1 MLEPYGIREMVQSG
15 MVAVGRGPRSITA
28 TPSARH
34 AGLRRPVALA
44 DAGGAGRPTSQATPL
59 REDASPVM
67 TVNIFYDD
75 DADLSIIQGRK
86 VAVIGY
92 GSQGHAHA
100 LSLRDSGV
108 DVRIGL
114 PEGSKSRAKAEE
126 QGLRVVTPA
135 EAAAEADVIMILAP
149 DTAQRHIYAESIAP
163 NLNAGKAI
171 FFGHGFNIR
180 YGLIT
185 PPSDVDVAMV
195 APKGPG
201 HLVRRQFVD
210 GKGVPCLI
218 AVEQD
223 PTGGAKELALSY
235 AAAIG
240 GARAGVIET
249 TFTEETET
257 DLFGEQA
264 VLCGGMAA
272 LVQTGFEVLTEA
284 GYAPEIAYFECLH
297 ELKLIVDLMY
307 EGGIANERLL
317 DLRHRRVRRPDP
329 RPARGQRRRSRTEM
343 KKILGEIQDGEF
355 AREWVAEDDNGRPNF
370 TKLQREGQEH
380 PIEEMGEKLR
390 GLMSWV
396 GEKAK

>member
-1 MLEPYGIREMVQSG
+1 MKV
-15 MVAVGRGPRSITA
+15 
-28 TPSARH
+28 
-34 AGLRRPVALA
+34 
-44 DAGGAGRPTSQATPL
+44 
-59 REDASPVM
+59 
-67 TVNIFYDD
+67 FYDD
-75 DADLSIIQGRK
+75 DADLSLVQDKK
-86 VAVIGY
+86 VAVLGY

-135 EAAAEADVIMILAP
+135 EASAEADLIMILAP
-149 DTAQRHIYAESIAP
+149 DTVQRTLYAESVAP
-163 NLNAGKAI
+163 NLTAGKAL

-185 PPSDVDVAMV
+185 PPGDVDVAMV

-201 HLVRRQFVD
+201 HLVRRQFAD

-218 AVEQD
+218 AIEQD
-223 PTGGAKELALSY
+223 ATGTARDLALSY
-235 AAAIG
+235 AKGIG
-240 GARAGVIET
+240 GTRAGVIQT
-249 TFTEETET
+249 TFKEETET

-264 VLCGGMAA
+264 VLCGGASA

-307 EGGIANERLL
+307 EGGIAR
-317 DLRHRRVRRPDP
+317 
-329 RPARGQRRRSRTEM
+329 
-343 KKILGEIQDGEF
+343 
-355 AREWVAEDDNGRPNF
+355 
-370 TKLQREGQEH
+370 
-380 PIEEMGEKLR
+380 
-390 GLMSWV
+390 
-396 GEKAK
+396 